1 MQTMLEILI
10 GNEKKK
16 KKQYARSFKICLNT
30 MVKNQLKS
38 FQLDGINYGK

>member
-10 GNEKKK
+10 EDEKKK
-16 KKQYARSFKICLNT
+16 KKQYARSFKICVNT

-38 FQLDGINYGK
+38 FQLDEIKYGK